1 MKVLLIILGVI
12 IAIIVIF
19 ILLLFSLLLFG
30 SAKYETIWE
39 KTENGW
45 KQQSVMHS
53 CGEPIDEEF
62 IKLWHDREREYK
74 EWRKKNK

>member
-1 MKVLLIILGVI
+1 M
-12 IAIIVIF
+12 
-19 ILLLFSLLLFG
+19 
-30 SAKYETIWE
+30 IWE
-39 KTENGW
+39 KIEDGW
-45 KQQSVMHS
+45 KQQPVMHP

>member
-1 MKVLLIILGVI
+1 MKVLLIILGVLI
-12 IAIIVIF
+12 IIF
-19 ILLLFSLLLFG
+19 IVLPIIFLLTVMLR
-30 SAKYETIWE
+30 SAKYEAIWE

-45 KQQSVMHS
+45 ELRPVYPP